1 MIFET
6 CSLAQ
11 KPPHKDLKAKWLK
24 PSHLALRPLMLRF
37 LTAPVHTLAETCSL
51 AQLGYAKDSQGNWSK
66 AQTSCLD
73 CRFATP
79 S

>member
-1 MIFET
+1 
-6 CSLAQ
+6 
-11 KPPHKDLKAKWLK
+11 
-24 PSHLALRPLMLRF
+24 MLRF

-79 S
+79 SSPRLFTLCLKRVRQPRNLRVRTSNLNG

>member
-1 MIFET
+1 MCVENDFSET

-37 LTAPVHTLAETCSL
+37 LTAPVHTLFETCSP
-51 AQLGYAKDSQGNWSK
+51 AQKPSCKD
-66 AQTSCLD
+66 L
-73 CRFATP
+73 
-79 S
+79 